1 VWHPKTEE
9 LVVLQGQAWAL
20 GDTEKGQYLGELVA
34 PRRTLWLADLLRL
47 EVFKDEGDTFFV
59 QRDGI
64 GSEVPLEEYFAER
77 EVNQ

>member
-1 VWHPKTEE
+1 M
-9 LVVLQGQAWAL
+9 G
-20 GDTEKGQYLGELVA
+20 